1 MLQAKVLEL
10 QGCSISNKEVM
21 VLIITSSWFVWFNP
35 LFDRCSLRFSTLGT
49 VWYTTVVLEKT
60 LESPLGCKDF
70 KPVNPK
76 GNQPWIFIG
85 RIAAEVPILWSPKAK
100 SRLEKTLILGKIQQK
115 ENGQAEDEV
124 VRYNH
129 QLNGRQGRTEEPGV
143 LQFMRSQRLGH
154 DLATE

>member
-10 QGCSISNKEVM
+10 QGCSISNKELM
-21 VLIITSSWFVWFNP
+21 VLIITSSWFLWFNP
-35 LFDRCSLRFSTLGT
+35 LFDRCSLWFSTLGT

-85 RIAAEVPILWSPKAK
+85 RIVAEAPILWLPKAK
-100 SRLEKTLILGKIQQK
+100 SRLEKTLMLGKIQQK
-115 ENGQAEDEV
+115 ENGPAEDEV
-124 VRYNH
+124 LRYNH

-143 LQFMRSQRLGH
+143 IQFMRSQRLGH

>member
-21 VLIITSSWFVWFNP
+21 VLIITSSWFLWFNP
-35 LFDRCSLRFSTLGT
+35 LFDRCSLQFSTLGT

-70 KPVNPK
+70 KPDNPK

-85 RIAAEVPILWSPKAK
+85 RIVAEAPILWSPKAK
-100 SRLEKTLILGKIQQK
+100 SRLEKTLMLGKIQQK
-115 ENGQAEDEV
+115 EK
-124 VRYNH
+124 
-129 QLNGRQGRTEEPGV
+129 GRQR
-143 LQFMRSQRLGH
+143 MRCLDIITNSMDDRGGQRSLVCYSSWGH
-154 DLATE
+154 KD